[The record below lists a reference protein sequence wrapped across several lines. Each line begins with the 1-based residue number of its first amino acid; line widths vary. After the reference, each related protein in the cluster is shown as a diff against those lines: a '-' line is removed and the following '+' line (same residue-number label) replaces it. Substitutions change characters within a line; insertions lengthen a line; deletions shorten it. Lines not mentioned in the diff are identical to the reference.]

1 MILRC
6 MALVLGGAAFLAS
19 LPSTAAGA
27 DTRSDTR
34 VEGWRF
40 VDQYRTLTACKKA
53 GTDRVTRHVA
63 REYKCENDYTEAGE
77 PTLDLYV
84 R

>member
-1 MILRC
+1 MTIRS
-6 MALVLGGAAFLAS
+6 MALVLGGAAVLAAV
-19 LPSTAAGA
+19 PATASSAGPHA
-27 DTRSDTR
+27 DA
-34 VEGWRF
+34 WRF
-40 VDQYRTLTACKKA
+40 VAQYQTLTKCKKV
-53 GTDRVTRHVA
+53 GNDRVARHVA

>member
-1 MILRC
+1 
-6 MALVLGGAAFLAS
+6 MALVLGGAAVLAS
-19 LPSTAAGA
+19 VPATATATSAGTRA
-27 DTRSDTR
+27 DA
-34 VEGWRF
+34 WRF
-40 VDQYRTLTACKKA
+40 VSQYQTLTKCKKA
-53 GTDRVTRHVA
+53 GNDHVARHVA

>member
-1 MILRC
+1 MIMTIRW
-6 MALVLGGAAFLAS
+6 MALVLGGAAVLAS
-19 LPSTAAGA
+19 VPVTTASAGPRAGA
-27 DTRSDTR
+27 
-34 VEGWRF
+34 WRF
-40 VDQYRTLTACKKA
+40 VTQYRTLAKCKQA
-53 GTDRVTRHVA
+53 GNDHVARHVA